1 MPTVDIDAG
10 TIHYDTAGPRDGRPV
25 LFVHGYAMGAS
36 LWAPLSARLAE
47 RNLRCIAPNWALG
60 AHPAALRPGADRTL
74 PGIAAM
80 VDAFMAALGLEDVV
94 LVGNDTGGLV
104 SQLVAV
110 NHPDRLGALVLT
122 SCDAF
127 EHFPPPIINPF
138 IVAAKT
144 AISFRAALLP
154 LRRRLVRQYAYGKLS
169 HNDIDH
175 MVREWVKPA
184 LRDAAIAEDLRH
196 LTKSLNRQ
204 TSLDAAARLG
214 GFAKPAL
221 IAWSADDLFF
231 PAEDGK
237 RLAEALPNARL
248 EIIDAA
254 RTYSMIDQPDRL
266 ADLVAEFAS
275 AASGPGVRGRR

>member
-10 TIHYDTAGPRDGRPV
+10 TIHYDTTGPLDGRPV

-36 LWAPLSARLAE
+36 LWGPLSSRLAA
-47 RNLRCIAPNWALG
+47 RGLRCIAPNWPLG
-60 AHPAALRPGADRTL
+60 AHPTALRTGADRTL

-80 VDAFMAALGLEDVV
+80 VDAFMGALGLEDVV

-138 IVAAKT
+138 IVAART
-144 AISFRAALLP
+144 ATTFRAALQP
-154 LRRRLVRQYAYGKLS
+154 MRTRMFRNYGYGKLA
-169 HNDIDH
+169 HRDIDQL
-175 MVREWVKPA
+175 VKEWVKPA
-184 LRDAAIAEDLRH
+184 LRDSAVAEDLRQ
-196 LTKSLNRQ
+196 LTKSLNQQ
-204 TSLDAAARLG
+204 TSLDAGARLR
-214 GFAKPAL
+214 GFTKPAL
-221 IAWSADDLFF
+221 VAWSVDDLFF
-231 PAEDGK
+231 PIEDGR
-237 RLAEALPNARL
+237 RLAEVLPKSRFEL
-248 EIIDAA
+248 IDGA

-275 AASGPGVRGRR
+275 AASGPGVRGRL